1 LTQST
6 SQNKT
11 KKHFESF
18 VLKKKRRQLVQDL
31 LLVVVVV
38 AIFSQV

>member
-6 SQNKT
+6 LQNKT

-38 AIFSQV
+38 ALFSQV